1 MGGDISGWSAR
12 HTDASYDERD
22 QRYNLHRP
30 QPRNKT
36 DSPLRNRSE
45 NQKRKGISKPKDRHR
60 TTSPKRKAG
69 SRDGGAM

>member
-45 NQKRKGISKPKDRHR
+45 NQKRKGTPKSNDLHITTGRKER
-60 TTSPKRKAG
+60 TN
-69 SRDGGAM
+69 